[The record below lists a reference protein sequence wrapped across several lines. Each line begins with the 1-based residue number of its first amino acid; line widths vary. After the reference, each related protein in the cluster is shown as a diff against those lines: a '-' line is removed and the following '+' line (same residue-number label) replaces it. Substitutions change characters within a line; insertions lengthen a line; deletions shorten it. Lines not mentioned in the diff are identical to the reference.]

1 MRVKATTRRDFAIA
15 AGYAATSL
23 GYAANETLNIGC
35 IGTGGRCRELMRA
48 LQRINGVRITAVADV
63 WDVHLAEGRKLA
75 DAKAF
80 ATKDYTELLRRK
92 DVDAVVIGAPDHWH
106 TPMTIEACA
115 AGKDVYVEKP
125 LTHDMKEGS
134 AVVAAQNNGQR
145 IVQVGTQQRS
155 MPHLQKAREIVRSGV
170 LGKIH
175 KVHMTWNR
183 NQLRRGPLTLNIQPS
198 EVDWKRFLGNAPDQ
212 PFNPY
217 RLRNWRW
224 FWDFGGGTLTDLMV
238 HWLDTVTWFLDLD
251 HPSTATSIG
260 DIFHAQGLW
269 ETPDTIQ
276 TLLHYPAHDL
286 QAYFEGTF
294 INARAGAMTE
304 LMGTEATLYI
314 DRGRYEII
322 PERKRGIGGVILEST
337 AKADEMI
344 LGEGPRGL
352 DFYKTPDG
360 EVLHLSNWIECVRSR
375 KRPNAPAEEGIK
387 AAAAA
392 HLGNIAFRS
401 GRVAKW
407 PG

>member
-1 MRVKATTRRDFAIA
+1 MRVRGTTRRDFVIA
-15 AGYAATSL
+15 AGYTATAL

-48 LQRINGVRITAVADV
+48 LQRIDGVRITAVADV
-63 WDVHLAEGRKLA
+63 WDVHLMEGRKLA
-75 DAKAF
+75 DPKAF

-106 TPMTIEACA
+106 APMTIEACA

-125 LTHDMKEGS
+125 LTHEMKEGP
-134 AVVAAQNNGQR
+134 AVMAAQNSHKR

-212 PFNPY
+212 PFNAY

-251 HPSTATSIG
+251 HPSSATSIG
-260 DIFHAQGLW
+260 GIYHAQGLW

-276 TLLHYPAHDL
+276 TLLHYPTHEL

-304 LMGTEATLYI
+304 LMGTDATLYI
-314 DRGRYEII
+314 DRGRYELH
-322 PERKRGIGGVILEST
+322 PERKRGIGGVLLEST

-344 LGEGPRGL
+344 LGEGPRGQ

-360 EVLHLSNWIECVRSR
+360 EVLHLGNWIECVRSR
-375 KRPNAPAEEGIK
+375 KRPNAPPEEGVK
-387 AAAAA
+387 SAAAA

-401 GRVAKW
+401 GKVTKW
-407 PG
+407 